1 METERVA
8 TELLKIYKQ
17 IEDLKKPLEDYKNTL
32 RALANGDNLDI
43 IIEQL
48 GKVTITKPREST
60 EKIVLELNA
69 TKIDSNKELKK
80 LLIEKGMISEAV
92 VKSPPAKAS
101 VNIKPNV

>member
-1 METERVA
+1 MEKERIA

-17 IEDLKKPLEDYKNTL
+17 IEELKKPLEDYKDTL
-32 RALANGDNLDI
+32 RTLAKGDNLDI
-43 IIEQL
+43 IVEEL

-60 EKIVLELNA
+60 EKIVLELNTA
-69 TKIDSNKELKK
+69 KIDSNKELKK
-80 LLIEKGMISEAV
+80 LLLEKGMISEAV